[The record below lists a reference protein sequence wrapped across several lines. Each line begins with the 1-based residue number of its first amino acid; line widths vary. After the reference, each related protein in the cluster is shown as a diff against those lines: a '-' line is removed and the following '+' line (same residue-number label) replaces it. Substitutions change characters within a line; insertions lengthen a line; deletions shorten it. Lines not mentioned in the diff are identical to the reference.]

1 MVFVKVRET
10 YDLHTIRNKM
20 SVIGIHTPKADIIK
34 RNYPGLLLQCKGYR
48 PVSCDVRLAC
58 ASMLPLDPQGV
69 GTAEGD
75 VAPEDVFNPILY
87 KAVSNRSFSQ
97 IEAYIEMKTNGIT
110 SRGDSIEATNSGILE
125 DDFNIYYGLLA
136 DTHSWKHAS
145 PQAGLE
151 MRGLKPLVY
160 EMNYNIGQQRV
171 SATGGISDN
180 LEYLDNNG
188 RLASN
193 GMPFTAFLG
202 KAKPMPMLWSTGY
215 MDSLDGNGTPVGGY
229 NPFGHDAI
237 GTTPAE
243 GFPNNLQ
250 LAVPAPRVYCG
261 IICVPPS
268 RLHQLFY
275 RLVCEWTLEFSE
287 IRSMGDITSWSG
299 LAYIG
304 QTQHT
309 KDYDFDS
316 KMLVSE
322 TAMVDTTEGSEIKK
336 VM

>member
-20 SVIGIHTPKADIIK
+20 SVIGIHTPKAAIIK
-34 RNYPGLLLQCKGYR
+34 RNYPGLLIQCKGYR

-110 SRGDSIEATNSGILE
+110 SRGDSIEATNSGIT
-125 DDFNIYYGLLA
+125 DNDFSIYYGLLA

-171 SATGGISDN
+171 SANGGITDN
-180 LEYLDNNG
+180 VEYLDSDG
-188 RLASN
+188 LLKGS
-193 GMPFTAFLG
+193 GMQLTAFMG
-202 KAKPMPMLWSTGY
+202 KAKPMPMLWTTGF
-215 MDSLDGNGTPVGGY
+215 MDSLDGDGTPVRGS
-229 NPFGHDAI
+229 NPFYHDAV
-237 GTTPAE
+237 GNVPLE
-243 GFPNNLQ
+243 DFPKNVQ
-250 LAVPAPRVYCG
+250 LGVPAPRVYCG

-287 IRSMGDITSWSG
+287 IRSFSDITTWGG
-299 LAYIG
+299 LGAIG
-304 QTQHT
+304 EAQHT
-309 KDYDFDS
+309 MDYDFSS
-316 KMLVSE
+316 KFLLDE
-322 TAMVDTTEGSEIKK
+322 TSMVDTTEGSEIKK

>member
-10 YDLHTIRNKM
+10 YDLHTLRNKM
-20 SVIGIHTPKADIIK
+20 SVIGIHTPKASIIK

-97 IEAYIEMKTNGIT
+97 IEAFIEMKTNGIT
-110 SRGDSIEATNSGILE
+110 SRGESIEATNNGITT
-125 DDFNIYYGLLA
+125 DDFDIYYGLLA

-171 SATGGISDN
+171 SGTGGISDN
-180 LEYLDNNG
+180 VEYLDSDG
-188 RLASN
+188 KLVGS
-193 GMPFTAFLG
+193 GMQMAAFLG
-202 KAKPMPMLWSTGY
+202 KAKPMPMLWSTGFL
-215 MDSLDGNGTPVGGY
+215 DSLDGDGTPVGGS
-229 NPFGHDAI
+229 NPFTHDAI
-237 GTTPAE
+237 GNVAAEAYPA
-243 GFPNNLQ
+243 NLQ

-287 IRSMGDITSWSG
+287 IRSIGEITSWTG
-299 LAYIG
+299 LRAIG
-304 QTQHT
+304 SVQHSM
-309 KDYDFDS
+309 DYDFSS